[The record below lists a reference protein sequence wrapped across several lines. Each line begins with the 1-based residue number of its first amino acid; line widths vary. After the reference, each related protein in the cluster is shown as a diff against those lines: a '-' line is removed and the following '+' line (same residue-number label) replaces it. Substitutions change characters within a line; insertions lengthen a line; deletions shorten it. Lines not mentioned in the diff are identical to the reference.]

1 MAVPCTVAPRH
12 APRRTFVWLLVL
24 ITVVAG
30 STGTA
35 AAAPRPGTT
44 TTAALATIATPLAA
58 TATGPVPTGV
68 SGPFTMTFEDNFSG
82 TTLDT
87 SKWSTKEPWNTVGT
101 GFVNDSDALLVSPP
115 PAAHL
120 AVSNDTVTLKARRT
134 TAATN
139 AGKAMQTTMLT
150 SRDKYT
156 TFTHGVVEA
165 RIKIPAGNGLW
176 PQLWMQGNSAG
187 GTWPSNGEVDIFEFV
202 NNATSRGHLFGSV
215 HWGADRSLHR
225 QATKMAAAPYV
236 GDGQFHTF
244 TLHRTTSFLRF
255 YVDGVQVFQM
265 VPGEAV
271 QNHSTIP
278 ASGIE
283 KETLF
288 DKPHHLR
295 IGLEV
300 GGSWAGQGLS
310 WSQYQEG
317 DLEVDYVRTW
327 APGAPVAI
335 APVPTVSAGADVAA
349 HTAATALDR
358 TAVENANGST
368 ITARQW
374 SIEAGSPAGV
384 WTVIGTAAA
393 LRWTPTVPGT
403 YTLRYQATNANGAS
417 RDDVTVVVTAAT
429 TTSTAVPTVSAGA
442 DVAAHT
448 AATALDRTAVENA
461 NGSTITARQWSIE
474 AGSPAGVWTVIGTA
488 AALPL
493 DPHRA
498 RHLHPPLPGHQRQ
511 RRQPRRRHRRRH
523 PATTSRYT
531 QQWSGGEG
539 SPWPAELVR
548 STVGNAAGV
557 ASVRSGSRSDRRLGR
572 LPGAARDPHPWRHRA
587 ELRRRGA
594 GHRHRAAQLL
604 GRAVHRLRAAAA
616 AERRRLQARV
626 PGDGPGAAPTD
637 QRRGHPDRTPARG
650 HSGRP
655 TSGSASAST
664 PATSSPPRCSPSA
677 APTRGGPCWPPTP
690 RPSLRRRPRP
700 TSASTTRPGG
710 RRRATPASTTWS

>member
-12 APRRTFVWLLVL
+12 ALTRTLVWVLVL
-24 ITVVAG
+24 IAVVAG

-35 AAAPRPGTT
+35 AAA
-44 TTAALATIATPLAA
+44 TTAPAAATTPLTA
-58 TATGPVPTGV
+58 TAIGPVPTGV
-68 SGPFTMTFEDNFSG
+68 AGPFTLTFEDTFGG

-120 AVSNDTVTLKARRT
+120 EVSNDTVKMKARRT

-150 SRDKYT
+150 SRDKYN

-187 GTWPSNGEVDIFEFV
+187 GTWPANGEVDIFEFV
-202 NNATSRGHLFGSV
+202 NNAMGRNQLYGSV
-215 HWGADRSLHR
+215 HWGADRASHR
-225 QATKMAAAPYV
+225 QATKAAWAPYV

-244 TLHRTTSFLRF
+244 TLHRMTNFLRF

-278 ASGIE
+278 AWGVE

-327 APGAPVAI
+327 APAAATAPTAPI
-335 APVPTVSAGADVAA
+335 APTAAPTVSAGTDVAA
-349 HTAATALDR
+349 HTAGTPLTR
-358 TAVENANGST
+358 TADEDGNGST
-368 ITARQW
+368 ITGRRW

-384 WTVIGTAAA
+384 WTIIGSATT
-393 LRWTPTVPGT
+393 LQWTPTVPGT
-403 YTLRYQATNANGAS
+403 YNLRYQATNANGS
-417 RDDVTVVVTAAT
+417 TTDDVKVVVTAPA
-429 TTSTAVPTVSAGA
+429 TSTSTYVQRWTG
-442 DVAAHT
+442 
-448 AATALDRTAVENA
+448 LD
-461 NGSTITARQWSIE
+461 
-474 AGSPAGVWTVIGTA
+474 
-488 AALPL
+488 
-493 DPHRA
+493 
-498 RHLHPPLPGHQRQ
+498 
-511 RRQPRRRHRRRH
+511 
-523 PATTSRYT
+523 
-531 QQWSGGEG
+531 G
-539 SPWPAELVR
+539 SPWPAELVM
-548 STVGNAAGV
+548 STVGNAPGTASLRAGRGQISGTADYRGLV
-557 ASVRSGSRSDRRLGR
+557 GTLTRGGTVPSFGGNVQGTVDVVRSTSGEQYTGF
-572 LPGAARDPHPWRHRA
+572 
-587 ELRRRGA
+587 ELRRQANGDAYKLEFRGTDLVLYRRIGGVDTLIA
-594 GHRHRAAQLL
+594 RRAWAL
-604 GRAVHRLRAAAA
+604 GTTNTRLGFRVDARNAISVKMFPVGGRDPGWTVLATDATPIPAA
-616 AERRRLQARV
+616 
-626 PGDGPGAAPTD
+626 T
-637 QRRGHPDRTPARG
+637 
-650 HSGRP
+650 
-655 TSGSASAST
+655 
-664 PATSSPPRCSPSA
+664 ATSA
-677 APTRGGPCWPPTP
+677 
-690 RPSLRRRPRP
+690 
-700 TSASTTRPGG
+700 
-710 RRRATPASTTWS
+710 